1 MVARAIWVQAKAPWP
16 LQKSMK
22 TMARKRRFPRVPCK
36 DAPAGKPPA
45 EKKIWETLQAR
56 LDEQSEEIEA
66 LMKAAGLERVSA
78 QATERSKMMDYF
90 EKTKKQCDR
99 CLAGMDEVTTRN
111 GIMLKER
118 TKAIAATLE
127 KVQDES
133 REALKEAH
141 AVKES
146 LKKDKADIQKALKDL
161 KGLDAKVTECFKDAM
176 KRVDALQAELED
188 TATKDAQDLY
198 NLILRVKDLEK
209 RCHVKNL
216 QSRQNL
222 LKKVESIGGQVTD
235 IGGRVTLLAQ
245 NVASQEVAEQADGG
259 DQSGGLK
266 EEVNVCQK
274 AAALTRTRCKSLPPP
289 ERPGFGPHC
298 GPG

>member
-1 MVARAIWVQAKAPWP
+1 M
-16 LQKSMK
+16 
-22 TMARKRRFPRVPCK
+22 RRNRVRGVPPK

-45 EKKIWETLQAR
+45 EKKIWETLEAR
-56 LDEQSEEIEA
+56 LDEQSEEIEV

-90 EKTKKQCDR
+90 EKTKKECDR

-118 TKAIAATLE
+118 TAAIAATLE
-127 KVQDES
+127 KVRDES

-198 NLILRVKDLEK
+198 NLILRVQGLEK

>member
-1 MVARAIWVQAKAPWP
+1 MVARAILVQAKAPRP
-16 LQKSMK
+16 LQKSLK
-22 TMARKRRFPRVPCK
+22 TMPGKKRFPRVPPK

-45 EKKIWETLQAR
+45 KIWETLEAR
-56 LDEQSEEIEA
+56 LDEQSEEIA
-66 LMKAAGLERVSA
+66 DLMKAAGLERVSA

-90 EKTKKQCDR
+90 EKTKKECDR

-118 TKAIAATLE
+118 TTAIAATLE
-127 KVQDES
+127 KVRDES

-146 LKKDKADIQKALKDL
+146 LKKDKADIQKALMDL

-198 NLILRVKDLEK
+198 NLILRVQGLEK

-216 QSRQNL
+216 QSRENL

-266 EEVNVCQK
+266 KEVNVCQK
-274 AAALTRTRCKSLPPP
+274 AAALIRTRCKSAPPVG
-289 ERPGFGPHC
+289 RPGFGPHC

>member
-1 MVARAIWVQAKAPWP
+1 M
-16 LQKSMK
+16 
-22 TMARKRRFPRVPCK
+22 RRNRVRGVPPK
-36 DAPAGKPPA
+36 DAPAGTPLA
-45 EKKIWETLQAR
+45 KIWETLEAR
-56 LDEQSEEIEA
+56 LDEQSEEIEV

-90 EKTKKQCDR
+90 EKTKKECDR
-99 CLAGMDEVTTRN
+99 CLAGMDEVTSRN

-118 TKAIAATLE
+118 TAAIAATLE
-127 KVQDES
+127 KVRDES

>member
-1 MVARAIWVQAKAPWP
+1 MVARAILVQAKAPQP
-16 LQKSMK
+16 LQKSLK
-22 TMARKRRFPRVPCK
+22 TMPAKKRFPRVPPK

-45 EKKIWETLQAR
+45 KKKIWETLEAR
-56 LDEQSEEIEA
+56 LDEQSEEIAE
-66 LMKAAGLERVSA
+66 LMKAAGLTRVSA

-216 QSRQNL
+216 QSRENL